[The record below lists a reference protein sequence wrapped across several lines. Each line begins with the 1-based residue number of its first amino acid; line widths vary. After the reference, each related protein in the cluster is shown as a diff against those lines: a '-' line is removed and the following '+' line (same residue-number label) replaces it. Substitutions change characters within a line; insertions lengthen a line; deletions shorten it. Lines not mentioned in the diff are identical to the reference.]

1 MTAMPSSDSDSMCSM
16 SATPVVKARSERVTM
31 RPSISRAGR
40 PLYDHT
46 IETIGMF
53 VDGKMSVGIETAANA
68 PNNIMRTARHAVVYG
83 RRSANRTIHMYA
95 FFYATLL
102 DSVAETLP

>member
-1 MTAMPSSDSDSMCSM
+1 
-16 SATPVVKARSERVTM
+16 
-31 RPSISRAGR
+31 
-40 PLYDHT
+40 LYDHT

-95 FFYATLL
+95 IFYATLL
-102 DSVAETLP
+102 DSVAEIPPLSALRSLARL